1 MEELAGAFGTSASFA
16 LRLGQTVFLFFF
28 PSLNV
33 FGRWFLL
40 LHCFLFILSSL
51 SYMHVPHLGILNF
64 LSSYHAIPQLFGNS
78 HGFGNSMEHN
88 IYLPVQRRLIM
99 IIFFG
104 DMMLSCLS
112 LAAACST
119 ASIADLLL
127 DAGGSHC
134 PPKLCGRYQLSAAM
148 AFLSWFLSSVSFLFN
163 FWLFSSL

>member
-1 MEELAGAFGTSASFA
+1 MPLYFKN
-16 LRLGQTVFLFFF
+16 LYWRVL
-28 PSLNV
+28 
-33 FGRWFLL
+33 
-40 LHCFLFILSSL
+40 LFIFYQGYRICMCLTW
-51 SYMHVPHLGILNF
+51 GF
-64 LSSYHAIPQLFGNS
+64 LIFVIIHAIPQLFGNS

-88 IYLPVQRRLIM
+88 IYLPIQRRLIM

-104 DMMLSCLS
+104 DMILSYLS

-127 DAGGSHC
+127 EAGGSHC

-148 AFLSWFLSSVSFLFN
+148 AFLSWFLSFVSFLFN

>member
-1 MEELAGAFGTSASFA
+1 MGLVIPWSITLLVVDAYS
-16 LRLGQTVFLFFF
+16 VF
-28 PSLNV
+28 
-33 FGRWFLL
+33 
-40 LHCFLFILSSL
+40 I
-51 SYMHVPHLGILNF
+51 
-64 LSSYHAIPQLFGNS
+64 Q
-78 HGFGNSMEHN
+78 
-88 IYLPVQRRLIM
+88 YLPVQRRLIM

>member
-40 LHCFLFILSSL
+40 LHCFL
-51 SYMHVPHLGILNF
+51 
-64 LSSYHAIPQLFGNS
+64 
-78 HGFGNSMEHN
+78 
-88 IYLPVQRRLIM
+88 YLPVQRRLIM

>member
-40 LHCFLFILSSL
+40 LHCFL
-51 SYMHVPHLGILNF
+51 
-64 LSSYHAIPQLFGNS
+64 LFGNS